1 VALLPINRQLTASLE
16 RGQRIAVVDLGTN
29 VFGLV
34 VGTLDADGVP
44 HWFHRANIEVAL
56 AKDGFGNLSPAT
68 LQRAEVALQQ
78 HTNDAIDHGATAL
91 FGYGTSALRQWPH
104 AESWLQ
110 DCSLRL
116 SKQVHQG
123 RRIPCELC
131 TISGETEAE
140 TIRYG
145 LQASGLLDQGPVL
158 INDIGGG
165 SVECVLCWKDSVF
178 LAVSLP
184 LGMRRLLRDFPVHTN
199 PNAGPFHA
207 EDDPIHAE
215 DDPIHADTRP
225 NDPAA
230 GPTHPQ
236 NPYLRAFEE
245 CYSSLRAVFE
255 SELGP
260 ALLAHQPLHIVG
272 TAGPYETLARWA
284 QAYRPEAK
292 QITRS
297 LCQAFGQAATQ
308 TLPHPHPSLHPL
320 ATDAIVHASAL
331 MLALSDTAQ
340 GIPIVVT
347 DLSLREGAL
356 LTHFLHP
363 KRPA

>member
-1 VALLPINRQLTASLE
+1 MALLPINRQLPTSLE
-16 RGQRIAVVDLGTN
+16 RDQRIAVVDLGTN

-34 VGTLDADGVP
+34 VGTLDVDGVP
-44 HWFHRANIEVAL
+44 QWFHRADIEVGL

-68 LQRAEVALQQ
+68 LQRAEAALQK

-91 FGYGTSALRQWPH
+91 FGYGTSALRQWPN

-116 SKQVHQG
+116 SNQEHQG

-131 TISGETEAE
+131 TISGEKEAE

-145 LQASGLLDQGPVL
+145 LQACGLLDQGPVL

-184 LGMRRLLRDFPVHTN
+184 LGMRKLLKDFPVHIN
-199 PNAGPFHA
+199 PN
-207 EDDPIHAE
+207 
-215 DDPIHADTRP
+215 
-225 NDPAA
+225 A

-245 CYSSLRAVFE
+245 CYAYLRAVFE

-260 ALLAHQPLHIVG
+260 ALLAHLPLHIIG

-284 QAYRPEAK
+284 QAYQPEAK

-308 TLPHPHPSLHPL
+308 TLLHPHPSLHPL
-320 ATDAIVHASAL
+320 STDAIVHASAL
-331 MLALSDTAQ
+331 MLALCDTAQ

-356 LTHFLHP
+356 LTHFHHP

>member
-1 VALLPINRQLTASLE
+1 MALLPIDRQRPASLE

-44 HWFHRANIEVAL
+44 RWFHRANIEVAL
-56 AKDGFGNLSPAT
+56 AKDGFGNLSPET
-68 LQRAEVALQQ
+68 LQRAEAALQK

-91 FGYGTSALRQWPH
+91 FGYGTSALRQWPN

-116 SKQVHQG
+116 SNQEHQG

-184 LGMRRLLRDFPVHTN
+184 LGMRKLLKDFPVHIN
-199 PNAGPFHA
+199 PN
-207 EDDPIHAE
+207 
-215 DDPIHADTRP
+215 
-225 NDPAA
+225 A

-245 CYSSLRAVFE
+245 CYASLRAVFE

-272 TAGPYETLARWA
+272 TAGPYETLARWV
-284 QAYRPEAK
+284 QAYQPEAK

-308 TLPHPHPSLHPL
+308 TLPLPHPSLHPL
-320 ATDAIVHASAL
+320 STDAIVHASAL
-331 MLALSDTAQ
+331 MLALCDTAQ

>member
-1 VALLPINRQLTASLE
+1 M
-16 RGQRIAVVDLGTN
+16 
-29 VFGLV
+29 
-34 VGTLDADGVP
+34 
-44 HWFHRANIEVAL
+44 
-56 AKDGFGNLSPAT
+56 
-68 LQRAEVALQQ
+68 
-78 HTNDAIDHGATAL
+78 AL
-91 FGYGTSALRQWPH
+91 FGYGTSALRQWPN

-116 SKQVHQG
+116 SNQEHRA

-131 TISGETEAE
+131 TISGEKEAE

-145 LQASGLLDQGPVL
+145 LQACGLLDQGPVL

-184 LGMRRLLRDFPVHTN
+184 LGMRKLLKDFPVHIN
-199 PNAGPFHA
+199 PN
-207 EDDPIHAE
+207 
-215 DDPIHADTRP
+215 
-225 NDPAA
+225 A

-245 CYSSLRAVFE
+245 CYASLRAVFE
-255 SELGP
+255 SELGA
-260 ALLAHQPLHIVG
+260 ALLAHRPLHIIG

-284 QAYRPEAK
+284 QAYQPESK

-308 TLPHPHPSLHPL
+308 TLPLPHPSLHPL
-320 ATDAIVHASAL
+320 STDAIVHASAL
-331 MLALSDTAQ
+331 MLALCDTAQ

-356 LTHFLHP
+356 LTHFHHP

>member
-1 VALLPINRQLTASLE
+1 MALLPINRQLPTSLE
-16 RGQRIAVVDLGTN
+16 RDQRIAVVDLGTN

-44 HWFHRANIEVAL
+44 QWFHRADIEVGL

-68 LQRAEVALQQ
+68 LQRAEAALQK

-91 FGYGTSALRQWPH
+91 FGYGTSALRQWPN

-116 SKQVHQG
+116 SNQEHQG

-131 TISGETEAE
+131 TISGEKEAE

-145 LQASGLLDQGPVL
+145 LQACGLLDQGPVL

-184 LGMRRLLRDFPVHTN
+184 LGMRKLLKDFPVHIN
-199 PNAGPFHA
+199 PN
-207 EDDPIHAE
+207 
-215 DDPIHADTRP
+215 
-225 NDPAA
+225 A

-245 CYSSLRAVFE
+245 CYAYLRAVFE

-260 ALLAHQPLHIVG
+260 ALLAHLPLHIIG

-284 QAYRPEAK
+284 QAYQPEAK

-308 TLPHPHPSLHPL
+308 TLLHPHPSLHPL
-320 ATDAIVHASAL
+320 STDAIVHASAL
-331 MLALSDTAQ
+331 MLALCDTAQ

-356 LTHFLHP
+356 LTHFHHP

>member
-1 VALLPINRQLTASLE
+1 MALLPIDRQRPTSLE
-16 RGQRIAVVDLGTN
+16 RDQRIAVVDLGTN

-34 VGTLDADGVP
+34 VGTLDTDGVP
-44 HWFHRANIEVAL
+44 RWIHRADIEVGL
-56 AKDGFGNLSPAT
+56 AKDGFGNLSPET
-68 LQRAEVALQQ
+68 LQRAEAALQK

-91 FGYGTSALRQWPH
+91 FGYGTSALRQWPN

-110 DCSLRL
+110 DCGLRL
-116 SKQVHQG
+116 SNQEHQG

-145 LQASGLLDQGPVL
+145 LQACGLLDQGPVL

-184 LGMRRLLRDFPVHTN
+184 LGMRKLLRDFPVHIN
-199 PNAGPFHA
+199 PTA
-207 EDDPIHAE
+207 DPS
-215 DDPIHADTRP
+215 
-225 NDPAA
+225 
-230 GPTHPQ
+230 HPQ
-236 NPYLRAFEE
+236 NPYLRAFEV
-245 CYSSLRAVFE
+245 CYASLSAVFE
-255 SELGP
+255 SELGA
-260 ALLAHQPLHIVG
+260 ALMAHRPLHIVG

-284 QAYRPEAK
+284 QAYQPESK

-320 ATDAIVHASAL
+320 STDAIVHASAL
-331 MLALSDTAQ
+331 MLALCDTAQ
-340 GIPIVVT
+340 GIPFVVT

-356 LTHFLHP
+356 LTHFHHTT
-363 KRPA
+363 RPD

>member
-1 VALLPINRQLTASLE
+1 MALLPINRQPPTSLE
-16 RGQRIAVVDLGTN
+16 RDQRIAVVDLGTN

-34 VGTLDADGVP
+34 VGTLDVDGVP
-44 HWFHRANIEVAL
+44 QWFHRADIEVGL
-56 AKDGFGNLSPAT
+56 AKDGFGNLSPVT
-68 LQRAEVALQQ
+68 LQRAEAALQK

-91 FGYGTSALRQWPH
+91 FGYGTSALRQWPN

-116 SKQVHQG
+116 SNQEHQG

-131 TISGETEAE
+131 TISGEKEAE

-145 LQASGLLDQGPVL
+145 LQACGLLDQGPVL

-184 LGMRRLLRDFPVHTN
+184 LGMRKLLKDFPVHIN
-199 PNAGPFHA
+199 PN
-207 EDDPIHAE
+207 
-215 DDPIHADTRP
+215 
-225 NDPAA
+225 A

-245 CYSSLRAVFE
+245 CYASLRAVFE
-255 SELGP
+255 SELGA
-260 ALLAHQPLHIVG
+260 ALLAHRPLHIVG

-284 QAYRPEAK
+284 QAYQPEAK

-308 TLPHPHPSLHPL
+308 TLPLPHPSLHPL
-320 ATDAIVHASAL
+320 STDAIVHASAL
-331 MLALSDTAQ
+331 MLALCDTTK
-340 GIPIVVT
+340 GIPFVVT

-356 LTHFLHP
+356 LTHFHHP

>member
-1 VALLPINRQLTASLE
+1 MALLPINRQLPTSLE
-16 RGQRIAVVDLGTN
+16 RDQRIAVVDLGTN

-34 VGTLDADGVP
+34 VGTLDANGVP
-44 HWFHRANIEVAL
+44 QWFHRADIEVGL

-68 LQRAEVALQQ
+68 LQRAEAALQK

-91 FGYGTSALRQWPH
+91 FGYGTSALRQWPN

-116 SKQVHQG
+116 SNQEHRA

-131 TISGETEAE
+131 TISGEKEAE

-145 LQASGLLDQGPVL
+145 LQACGLLDQGPVL

-184 LGMRRLLRDFPVHTN
+184 LGMRKLLKDFPVHIN
-199 PNAGPFHA
+199 PN
-207 EDDPIHAE
+207 
-215 DDPIHADTRP
+215 
-225 NDPAA
+225 A

-245 CYSSLRAVFE
+245 CYASLRAVFE

-260 ALLAHQPLHIVG
+260 ALLAHRPLHIIG

-284 QAYRPEAK
+284 QAYQPEAK

-308 TLPHPHPSLHPL
+308 TRPLPHPSLHPL
-320 ATDAIVHASAL
+320 STDAIVHASAL
-331 MLALSDTAQ
+331 MLALCDTAQ

-356 LTHFLHP
+356 LTHFHHP

>member
-1 VALLPINRQLTASLE
+1 MALLPIDRQLPIALE

-34 VGTLDADGVP
+34 VGTLDAVGVP
-44 HWFHRANIEVAL
+44 RWFHRANIEVAL
-56 AKDGFGNLSPAT
+56 AKDGFGILSPAT
-68 LQRAEVALQQ
+68 LQRAEAALQK
-78 HTNDAIDHGATAL
+78 HTIDAIDHGATAL
-91 FGYGTSALRQWPH
+91 FGYGTSALRQWQE

-116 SKQVHQG
+116 SNQEHQG

-178 LAVSLP
+178 LTVSLP
-184 LGMRRLLRDFPVHTN
+184 LGMRKLLKDFPVHSN

-207 EDDPIHAE
+207 EDDPIHA
-215 DDPIHADTRP
+215 DTRP
-225 NDPAA
+225 NHPAS

-245 CYSSLRAVFE
+245 CYTSLRAVFE

-284 QAYRPEAK
+284 QAYQPEAK

-320 ATDAIVHASAL
+320 STDAIVHASAL
-331 MLALSDTAQ
+331 MLALCDTAQ

-356 LTHFLHP
+356 LTHFHHP
-363 KRPA
+363 KRLA

>member
-1 VALLPINRQLTASLE
+1 VALLPIDRQRPTSLE

-34 VGTLDADGVP
+34 VGTLDTDGVP
-44 HWFHRANIEVAL
+44 QWFHRADIEVGL

-68 LQRAEVALQQ
+68 LQRAERALQK
-78 HTNDAIDHGATAL
+78 HTNDAIEHGATVL
-91 FGYGTSALRQWPH
+91 FGYGTSALRQWPN

-110 DCSLRL
+110 DCGLRL
-116 SKQVHQG
+116 SNQEHQG

-145 LQASGLLDQGPVL
+145 LQACGLLDQGPVL

-184 LGMRRLLRDFPVHTN
+184 LGMRKLLRDFPVHIN
-199 PNAGPFHA
+199 PTA
-207 EDDPIHAE
+207 
-215 DDPIHADTRP
+215 
-225 NDPAA
+225 DPA
-230 GPTHPQ
+230 HPQ
-236 NPYLRAFEE
+236 NPYLRAFEA
-245 CYSSLRAVFE
+245 CYTSLRAVFE
-255 SELGP
+255 SELGA
-260 ALLAHQPLHIVG
+260 ALMAHRPLHIVG

-284 QAYRPEAK
+284 QAYQPESK

-320 ATDAIVHASAL
+320 STDAIVHASAL
-331 MLALSDTAQ
+331 MLALCDTAQ
-340 GIPIVVT
+340 GIPFVVT

-356 LTHFLHP
+356 LTHFHHTT
-363 KRPA
+363 RPD

>member
-1 VALLPINRQLTASLE
+1 VALLPIDRQLPTSLE
-16 RGQRIAVVDLGTN
+16 RDQRIAVVDLGTN

-34 VGTLDADGVP
+34 VGTLDTDGVP
-44 HWFHRANIEVAL
+44 QWFHRSDIEVGL
-56 AKDGFGNLSPAT
+56 AKDGFGNLSPET
-68 LQRAEVALQQ
+68 LQRAEAALQK

-91 FGYGTSALRQWPH
+91 FGYGTSALRQWPN

-110 DCSLRL
+110 DCGLRL
-116 SKQVHQG
+116 SNQEHQG

-131 TISGETEAE
+131 TISGEKEAE

-145 LQASGLLDQGPVL
+145 LQACGLLDQGPVL

-184 LGMRRLLRDFPVHTN
+184 LGMRKLMKDFPVHIN
-199 PNAGPFHA
+199 PT
-207 EDDPIHAE
+207 
-215 DDPIHADTRP
+215 AD
-225 NDPAA
+225 
-230 GPTHPQ
+230 PTHPQ
-236 NPYLRAFEE
+236 NPYLRAFEA
-245 CYSSLRAVFE
+245 CYASLRAVFE
-255 SELGP
+255 SELGA
-260 ALLAHQPLHIVG
+260 ALLAHRPLHIVG

-284 QAYRPEAK
+284 QAYQPEAK

-320 ATDAIVHASAL
+320 STDAIVHASAL
-331 MLALSDTAQ
+331 MLALCDTAQ

-347 DLSLREGAL
+347 ELSLREGAL
-356 LTHFLHP
+356 LTHFYHP

>member
-1 VALLPINRQLTASLE
+1 MALLPIDRQRPTSLE
-16 RGQRIAVVDLGTN
+16 RDQRIAVVDLGTN

-34 VGTLDADGVP
+34 VGTLDTDGVP
-44 HWFHRANIEVAL
+44 RWIHRADIEVGL
-56 AKDGFGNLSPAT
+56 AKDGFGNLSPET
-68 LQRAEVALQQ
+68 LQRAEAALQK

-91 FGYGTSALRQWPH
+91 YGYGTSALRQWPN

-110 DCSLRL
+110 DCGLRL
-116 SKQVHQG
+116 SNQEHQG

-131 TISGETEAE
+131 TISGEKEAE

-145 LQASGLLDQGPVL
+145 LQACGLLDQGPVL

-184 LGMRRLLRDFPVHTN
+184 LGMRKLMKDFPVHIN
-199 PNAGPFHA
+199 PTA
-207 EDDPIHAE
+207 
-215 DDPIHADTRP
+215 DPIHADTRP
-225 NDPAA
+225 NHPTAD
-230 GPTHPQ
+230 PTHPQ

-245 CYSSLRAVFE
+245 CYASLRADFE
-255 SELGP
+255 SELGA
-260 ALLAHQPLHIVG
+260 ALLAHRPLHIVG

-284 QAYRPEAK
+284 QSYQPESK

-308 TLPHPHPSLHPL
+308 TLPLPHPSLHPL
-320 ATDAIVHASAL
+320 STDAIVHASAL
-331 MLALSDTAQ
+331 MLALCDTAQ
-340 GIPIVVT
+340 GIPFVVT

-356 LTHFLHP
+356 LTHFHHP

>member
-1 VALLPINRQLTASLE
+1 MALLPINRQPPASLE

-44 HWFHRANIEVAL
+44 RWIHRADIEVGL

-68 LQRAEVALQQ
+68 LHRAEAALQK

-91 FGYGTSALRQWPH
+91 FGYGTSALRQWPK

-116 SKQVHQG
+116 SNQKYQG
-123 RRIPCELC
+123 QSIPCELC

-178 LAVSLP
+178 LTVSLP
-184 LGMRRLLRDFPVHTN
+184 LGMRKLLKDFPVHSN
-199 PNAGPFHA
+199 PNA
-207 EDDPIHAE
+207 
-215 DDPIHADTRP
+215 DPIHADARP
-225 NDPAA
+225 NDPASSL
-230 GPTHPQ
+230 THPQ

-245 CYSSLRAVFE
+245 CYTSLRAVFK

-284 QAYRPEAK
+284 QAYQPEAK

-320 ATDAIVHASAL
+320 STDAIVHASAL
-331 MLALSDTAQ
+331 MLALCDTAQ

-356 LTHFLHP
+356 LTHFHHP
-363 KRPA
+363 KRLA

>member
-1 VALLPINRQLTASLE
+1 MALLPIDRQRTASLE

-34 VGTLDADGVP
+34 VGTLDAGGVP
-44 HWFHRANIEVAL
+44 RWFHRANIEVAL
-56 AKDGFGNLSPAT
+56 AKDGFGILSPET
-68 LQRAEVALQQ
+68 LQRAEAALQK

-91 FGYGTSALRQWPH
+91 FGYGTSALRQWPN

-116 SKQVHQG
+116 SNQEYQG

-145 LQASGLLDQGPVL
+145 LQACGLLDQGPVL

-178 LAVSLP
+178 LTVSLP
-184 LGMRRLLRDFPVHTN
+184 LGMRKLLKDFPVHSN

-207 EDDPIHAE
+207 EDDPIHA
-215 DDPIHADTRP
+215 DTRP
-225 NDPAA
+225 NHPAS

-245 CYSSLRAVFE
+245 CYTSFRAVFE

-284 QAYRPEAK
+284 QAYQPEAK

-308 TLPHPHPSLHPL
+308 TLALPHPSLHPL
-320 ATDAIVHASAL
+320 STDAIVHASAL